1 MEPKQSW
8 CWGLPGAPQSLQQ
21 DCDSR
26 TGFGPMQPAPGH
38 ASSHQ
43 TRISTQEEST
53 MRCLLSPN
61 ILYLT
66 RTEKL
71 RVSHSKTVPFLD
83 IKMPLLSSLLS
94 RCSAGFKAGASQR
107 WKVGQ
112 LALAGKKQ
120 DF

>member
-1 MEPKQSW
+1 
-8 CWGLPGAPQSLQQ
+8 
-21 DCDSR
+21 
-26 TGFGPMQPAPGH
+26 
-38 ASSHQ
+38 
-43 TRISTQEEST
+43 

-112 LALAGKKQ
+112 PALAGKKQ